1 VSSSYD
7 ALVELFE
14 CLENF
19 LKRLHI
25 YTEMITLRP
34 VMADLLVKIIVE
46 VLGVLSLATKQI
58 KQGRFGKRFVT
69 YKNLHDWT
77 KNSEICKETVG
88 RA

>member
-1 VSSSYD
+1 VSASYD

-19 LKRLHI
+19 LIRLHI
-25 YTEMITLRP
+25 YTEKIPLP
-34 VMADLLVKIIVE
+34 LVMADVLVKIIVE

-58 KQGRFGKRFVT
+58 KQGRFGKQFVA
-69 YKNLHDWT
+69 YKNLHNWT
-77 KNSEICKETVG
+77 KNSEIRKETVG